1 MYTELADTLIALVDA
16 LTPPPESGVYITEAE
31 LDIPLEVSGAEHRGK
46 LIFLAS
52 PPHTVWK
59 SGVLPRIH
67 KSTLRIEVEEAAR

>member
-16 LTPPPESGVYITEAE
+16 LTPPPASGVYITEAE
-31 LDIPLEVSGAEHRGK
+31 LELPLEVSSAEYKGK

-52 PPHTVWK
+52 PPHTIWK

-67 KSTLRIEVEEAAR
+67 KSTLHIEIEEAAG